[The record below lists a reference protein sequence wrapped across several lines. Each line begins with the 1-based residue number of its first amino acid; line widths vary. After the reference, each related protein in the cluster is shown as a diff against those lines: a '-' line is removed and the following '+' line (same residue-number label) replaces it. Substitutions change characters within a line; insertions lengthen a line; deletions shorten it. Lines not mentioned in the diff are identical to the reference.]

1 MIDPVHMSK
10 MLSERAVW
18 QDRAAH
24 AGSHLERVVRQVLS
38 ECLGLDPEIHIS
50 EKPRD
55 FARVYQDR
63 WGAIPDLRV
72 RNEGT
77 GKSIW
82 IEIKQQNAAGNAH
95 ERACKYFTPGLLR
108 IAEDIGN
115 VSRPFF
121 FIFAGGMVDDLPK
134 AEKYL
139 AELST
144 WFDAPGW
151 ENRLLMWRQH
161 DPVDL
166 CEWFEDAIRPCLE

>member
-1 MIDPVHMSK
+1 MADRVHMSE

-18 QDRAAH
+18 QDRAAN
-24 AGSHLERVVRQVLS
+24 AGSRLEKVVHQVFA
-38 ECLGLDPEIHIS
+38 EYLGLDPEIRIQ

-55 FARVYQDR
+55 FAKVYQGK
-63 WGAIPDLRV
+63 WGAIPDLSI
-72 RNEGT
+72 RNEAS

-95 ERACKYFTPGLLR
+95 ERACKYLSPGLLQL
-108 IAEDIGN
+108 AEGLGN

-134 AEKYL
+134 AEKYM

-151 ENRLLMWRQH
+151 EDHLLMWRQH
-161 DPVDL
+161 DPVKL
-166 CEWFEDAIRPCLE
+166 CEWFEDAIRPSLD